1 MFKAIA
7 NFFKRGEDKALISA
21 DENVVKKEFK
31 KHRWSVFMSI
41 TLGYAFFYVCRL
53 NFSVVKKP
61 LLNDGILN
69 AQQLGDMGALFF
81 ITYAVGKFVNSF
93 IADRVNNKRFLSMG
107 LFLSAICTFA
117 MGFTKEFIVLFALWG
132 LNGWFQSYGAGPC
145 IVSLNQWFSGKERGT
160 YYGVWFTSHNIGAAI
175 TYMVTAAL
183 VMKYSWQMG
192 FIVPGAICLVASGF
206 MYYFMHDCPQACG
219 LPTPEEYD
227 GLKVQAKE
235 EKNVNKAQWGVIKKP
250 VVWILGLSS
259 ACCYVTR
266 YAIESWGVVFLTE
279 AKAYSTMDAAF
290 LLSVMQG
297 AGIFGALLCGLISDK
312 FFNHRRNV
320 PALIFGV
327 LFALST
333 AAIVWTGPGMK
344 MLDYGAMAV
353 YGFTM
358 GALVCYLGGLMAVD
372 LCPKNATGAA
382 MGMIG
387 MFSYIGAALQER
399 VSGYFI
405 NAHKM
410 VVDGKTIYDF
420 AAASD
425 FWVGA
430 AVLSCVL
437 ALLVWNAKPDDGGCV
452 GEECDIT
459 K

>member
-1 MFKAIA
+1 
-7 NFFKRGEDKALISA
+7 
-21 DENVVKKEFK
+21 
-31 KHRWSVFMSI
+31 
-41 TLGYAFFYVCRL
+41 
-53 NFSVVKKP
+53 
-61 LLNDGILN
+61 
-69 AQQLGDMGALFF
+69 
-81 ITYAVGKFVNSF
+81 
-93 IADRVNNKRFLSMG
+93 
-107 LFLSAICTFA
+107 
-117 MGFTKEFIVLFALWG
+117 
-132 LNGWFQSYGAGPC
+132 
-145 IVSLNQWFSGKERGT
+145 
-160 YYGVWFTSHNIGAAI
+160 
-175 TYMVTAAL
+175 
-183 VMKYSWQMG
+183 
-192 FIVPGAICLVASGF
+192 
-206 MYYFMHDCPQACG
+206 
-219 LPTPEEYD
+219 
-227 GLKVQAKE
+227 
-235 EKNVNKAQWGVIKKP
+235 
-250 VVWILGLSS
+250 
-259 ACCYVTR
+259 
-266 YAIESWGVVFLTE
+266 
-279 AKAYSTMDAAF
+279 MDAAF

-333 AAIVWTGPGMK
+333 AAIVWTGPGMRT
-344 MLDYGAMAV
+344 LDYGAMAV

-452 GEECDIT
+452 AEECDIT